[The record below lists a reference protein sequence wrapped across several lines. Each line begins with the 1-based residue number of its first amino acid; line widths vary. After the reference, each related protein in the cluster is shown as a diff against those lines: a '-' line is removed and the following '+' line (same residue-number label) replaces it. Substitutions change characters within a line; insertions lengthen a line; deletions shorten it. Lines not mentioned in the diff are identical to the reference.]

1 MSSSRHISRYLGILV
16 TAGLLAAACAPVAAP
31 APAAPAAPTP
41 AAAPT
46 ARPAPA
52 APAPAA
58 TAAPAAT
65 PRPATAAPTPVPAA
79 SGPKRGG
86 VLVRWNPADPVT
98 SDIHQETSSVSL
110 WPFAPIYSMLIAPD
124 PQDESKLVGDLAESW
139 KVANDVQYT
148 FKLRP
153 NAKWHDGKPV
163 TSADVKFSIDRMINP
178 PQGVLSPRKALY
190 ASLIDTVGA
199 PDPQTVTVRLK
210 FPTASFMTLI
220 SNEWSLIFPKHVIEA
235 RGGAMKTEPIG
246 SGPFKLKS
254 WARGA
259 RIEHVANPDYY
270 MKGLP
275 YLDGLTFLVI
285 TEPATQTAA
294 LRTGRV
300 HVSAPGTRGISADDE
315 EVLTREVP
323 GIVTGSNQAVSYF
336 GPVLRVGEPPFNDI
350 RVRKAFFLAYDQQ
363 EIVDLANPK
372 SGVPAGIFPSTSSWS
387 LPKEELAKIPGVKEV
402 TPQDIAE
409 AKKLLA
415 DAGVSGLSV
424 TMPVRAQ
431 IRPQIR
437 AGEVIRQQ
445 MSKIG
450 INVTVQ
456 PLDDAIFFETVN
468 KRSFK
473 VSQVVFNQAI
483 SDPDAYFA
491 PYITDA
497 STNFF
502 GYSDKEID
510 ALIDKQS
517 KTLDDAERKKLVF
530 DVQRKLLDQYL
541 FRPYWSGIYRQA
553 WWNYVKGFRLSSVCC
568 QTYNNFKDVWLDK

>member
-1 MSSSRHISRYLGILV
+1 MPSSRHISRYLGILV

-31 APAAPAAPTP
+31 APAAPAAPAP

-124 PQDESKLVGDLAESW
+124 PRDESKLVGDLAESW

-517 KTLDDAERKKLVF
+517 KTLDDAERKK
-530 DVQRKLLDQYL
+530 
-541 FRPYWSGIYRQA
+541 
-553 WWNYVKGFRLSSVCC
+553 
-568 QTYNNFKDVWLDK
+568 